1 MYKKGGSNVKIYDIS
16 KEISKDMMV
25 YKDREEKRP
34 QLKVVRDFYTGSV
47 YESIITMDLHTGTH
61 MDAPLHMLEGGET
74 IENQD
79 LSRTITPCRVLD
91 LTHVEDSIG
100 LKHLEDKHIDQGDF
114 LLLKTKNSLR
124 EGEKTFDYDFVYLDK
139 EGAHYLREKK
149 VIGLGIDALGIE
161 RAQSDHETHKILMGE
176 GIVIIEGLALKDVPE
191 GEYILIALPLK
202 IKGGEA
208 SPVRAVLI
216 DKLG

>member
-1 MYKKGGSNVKIYDIS
+1 
-16 KEISKDMMV
+16 MV

-34 QLKVVRDFYTGSV
+34 QLKVVRDFSTGSV

-100 LKHLEDKHIDQGDF
+100 LKHLEDKHIDQGIF
-114 LLLKTKNSLR
+114 IIKTKNSLR
-124 EGEKTFDYDFVYLDK
+124 EG
-139 EGAHYLREKK
+139 KK
-149 VIGLGIDALGIE
+149 PLIMTL
-161 RAQSDHETHKILMGE
+161 
-176 GIVIIEGLALKDVPE
+176 
-191 GEYILIALPLK
+191 YI
-202 IKGGEA
+202 
-208 SPVRAVLI
+208 
-216 DKLG
+216 